1 MKYTALFKGIN
12 VGGKNV
18 VKMDAL
24 KQLFLDLG
32 MQKVK
37 TYIQSGNVVFETP
50 IEEASL
56 RKIIQTGFAERFGF
70 ESDVMLRNIH
80 EIEAVLEEQ
89 PFSKEEI
96 TAAETANPEVE
107 HLYIHFL
114 EQPPEQTQMDL
125 ICKDYAGPDIIRL
138 GRREVYLLCHQSIRT
153 SKPAIRAAKVLPSAT
168 VRNWKTVSALYD
180 MLKAL

>member
-1 MKYTALFKGIN
+1 MKYTALLKGIN
-12 VGGKNV
+12 VGGKNI
-18 VKMDAL
+18 VKMDVL
-24 KQLFLDLG
+24 RQLFLDLG

-37 TYIQSGNVVFETP
+37 TYIQSGNVVFETLMDEVFLQKS
-50 IEEASL
+50 ILA
-56 RKIIQTGFAERFGF
+56 GFAERFGF
-70 ESDVMLRNIH
+70 ESDIMLRSIH
-80 EIEAVLEEQ
+80 EIAAIIKEQ

-96 TAAETANPEVE
+96 TTAEAADPEVE

-114 EQPPEQTQMDL
+114 EQQPEQTQMDL
-125 ICKDYAGPDIIRL
+125 ICKDYAGPDLMRS

-168 VRNWKTVSALYD
+168 VRNWKTVNALYD